1 MEGWRDD
8 KKDARMIRI
17 KSERY
22 GFQSGVLDLQSFL
35 KNSLEFDIIGYLI
48 EVANYHIEVTVE
60 L

>member
-1 MEGWRDD
+1 
-8 KKDARMIRI
+8 MIRI